1 MRSFP
6 IYLNTL
12 GPVANYD
19 LTSTDVLLKQLGRIA
34 DRSEPAEMTR
44 LFNFATFDVMGQLCF
59 GHSLG
64 MLEKNE
70 LNPWVLAVFESL
82 KMLPFASIIA
92 YYLLLDSIFKRY
104 EPKWVT
110 EQRKTHCQYSA
121 DRVDQRLQEGSDQ
134 PDIWNLIMLA
144 QDSENALSL
153 EEMHSNAELFMLAG
167 SETTGE

>member
-1 MRSFP
+1 MSWP
-6 IYLNTL
+6 I
-12 GPVANYD
+12 ANFE
-19 LTSTDVLLKQLGRIA
+19 LASTDVLLKQLERTA
-34 DRSEPAEMTR
+34 SRSEPADLTQ

-64 MLEKNE
+64 LLQKNE
-70 LNPWVLAVFESL
+70 LDPWVRAVFESL

-92 YYLLLDSIFKRY
+92 YYPLLDSMA
-104 EPKWVT
+104 
-110 EQRKTHCQYSA
+110 HCQYSA
-121 DRVDQRLQEGSDQ
+121 DRVDQRLQESSDQ

>member
-1 MRSFP
+1 MSWP
-6 IYLNTL
+6 I
-12 GPVANYD
+12 ANFE
-19 LTSTDVLLKQLGRIA
+19 LASTDVLLKQLERTA
-34 DRSEPAEMTR
+34 SRSEPADLTQ

-64 MLEKNE
+64 LLQKNE
-70 LNPWVLAVFESL
+70 LDPWVRAVFESL

-92 YYLLLDSIFKRY
+92 YYPLLDSMFKRY

-110 EQRKTHCQYSA
+110 EQRKAHCQYSA
-121 DRVDQRLQEGSDQ
+121 DRVDQRLQESSDQ